1 MVDYRDTMET
11 SITKWKH
18 ISTFFMANGH
28 SKHFNNGTTCKNKWG
43 SLYGDYKKIIDY
55 MGVIGYNEDYWEMST
70 KDKVTQGLHKSF
82 NKSYF
87 DLIDEFM
94 HNRLCFNPPHSF
106 MGSHESRR

>member
-1 MVDYRDTMET
+1 MVDFRNNMET

-18 ISTFFMANGH
+18 IPTFFTPNGH
-28 SKHFNNGTTCKNKWG
+28 FKHFRNGITCNVKWG

-55 MGVIGYNEDYWEMST
+55 MGTIGHNEDYWEMST
-70 KDKVTQGLHKSF
+70 KDRVTQGLPRNF

-94 HNRLCFNPPHSF
+94 HNELCFNPPHSF
-106 MGSHESRR
+106 IGFHESRR